1 MRTALK
7 LHPSLRLLP
16 ISQDKVQIR
25 LNSDQITLPT
35 VGKLVQALAGY
46 CDGSHSQETV
56 ATLLLNDGFDADQI
70 EGLLELFH
78 EREYFSSDTGASLDA
93 LAAKI
98 EWIGSKSRQEN
109 DRYDNRLS
117 TFDPAEITV
126 YLPVPG
132 LLSQITATELRAL
145 GFQAVE
151 SSAPPDSENAI
162 VLVCTDT
169 DDHGF
174 ALRQNDEALGK
185 NLPALYAALTDSCA
199 RIGPFVLPKETSCFA
214 CYHHRLR
221 SNITFHEEFD
231 NLVGVAGHAGSAA
244 PAQASRIYALAAASH
259 ICAELL
265 KFVHKTTH
273 IALLGR
279 VMEIDLVT
287 YQSSISN
294 ILKLP
299 RCTRCGMARAHVS
312 PTRAARNLL

>member
-7 LHPSLRLLP
+7 LHSSLRLLP
-16 ISQDKVQIR
+16 ISQDKIQIR

-35 VGKLVQALAGY
+35 LGKLVQALARH

-56 ATLLLNDGFDADQI
+56 ATLLLNDGFDADDI
-70 EGLLELFH
+70 EGLLEFFH
-78 EREYFSSDTGASLDA
+78 EREYFASATGTSHDA

-98 EWIGSKSRQEN
+98 EWIGSKSRQES
-109 DRYDNRLS
+109 DRYDNRLG

-145 GFQAVE
+145 GFQTAE
-151 SSAPPDSENAI
+151 SGAPPDEENSI
-162 VLVCTDT
+162 LLICSDS
-169 DDHGF
+169 DDHRF
-174 ALRQNDEALGK
+174 ALQQNEYALGK
-185 NLPALYAALTDSCA
+185 NIPALFAALTDSCA

-231 NLVGVAGHAGSAA
+231 NLVGVAGHAASSDT
-244 PAQASRIYALAAASH
+244 AQVSRIYALAAASH

-299 RCTRCGMARAHVS
+299 RCTQCGMARAHVA
-312 PTRAARNLL
+312 PTRAARDLL